1 MNENTVKIR
10 LKVGQVELEYEGSFS
25 LLKDS
30 SNPIDM
36 ISGFY
41 EKHVTTLT
49 NYTSSDYTKGINPSK
64 VEGEIDFSIEMIAS
78 RLGAKDTK
86 ELVMA
91 TVTYLTFVEKKD
103 VSERKEI
110 LSKMKEAPSYY
121 TENMSKNLS
130 NSLRSL
136 IKKNRLNQNKKGSY
150 CLSPNERKEME
161 TKLFES

>member
-36 ISGFY
+36 VSGFY
-41 EKHVTTLT
+41 EKHITTLT
-49 NYTSSDYTKGINPSK
+49 NYASSDYTKGINPSK
-64 VEGEIDFSIEMIAS
+64 GEIDFSIDTIAG

-91 TVTYLTFVEKKD
+91 ALAYLTFVEKKD

-121 TENMSKNLS
+121 TVNMSKNLS

-136 IKKNRLNQNKKGSY
+136 IKKNRLNQNKKGFY

-161 TKLFES
+161 AKLT